1 MRYKLYRSHQSGPSG
16 SPVAGSAYDF
26 LYLSPHLD
34 DAALSCGGQI
44 FQQTQAGRRVLI
56 VTVTAGEP
64 QMDPSGQISDFARSL
79 HDRWDL
85 LADAVAGR
93 RAEDAAACAI
103 LGAEFV
109 HLDVADCIYR
119 LHPETGQPLYVS
131 DADLFGAVHPAEAG
145 LVTRLARRFGA
156 LPAAGQVVAPLGV
169 GNHVDHQI
177 TRLAAE
183 GRWGTSGLIYY
194 ADYPYAQKP
203 GAVADV
209 VASRDPAWRLIPVS
223 LTQSALEAKI
233 QSILAFRSQIST
245 FWTDEA
251 DLRAQVA
258 GWAEGEWLM
267 VNG

>member
-1 MRYKLYRSHQSGPSG
+1 MPKSTNLPT
-16 SPVAGSAYDF
+16 YDF

-34 DAALSCGGQI
+34 DVALSCGGQI
-44 FQQTQAGRRVLI
+44 YQHTQAGRRVLI

-64 QMDPSGQISDFARSL
+64 ALDPAGEISAYARSL

-93 RAEDAAACAI
+93 RAEDADACAL
-103 LGAEFV
+103 LGADFL

-119 LHPETGQPLYVS
+119 LHPETGQSFYVS
-131 DADLFGAVHPAEAG
+131 DADLFGPVHPAEAE
-145 LVTRLARRFGA
+145 LVERVAGRFGE
-156 LPAAGQVVAPLGV
+156 LPGAGQVVVPLGV

-183 GRWGTSGLIYY
+183 RVWGEQGLIYY
-194 ADYPYAQKP
+194 EDFPYAQEP
-203 GAVADV
+203 GAVEKV
-209 VASRDPAWRLIPVS
+209 VGGQTGRWRSQDHP
-223 LTQSALEAKI
+223 LTPEAMEAKI

-245 FWTDEA
+245 FWTDET
-251 DLRAQVA
+251 DLRGQVG
-258 GWAEGEWLM
+258 GWAEKKWLM